1 MEKLTITING
11 KEIKMPTAKARLW
24 RTIMQ
29 FDEEKKDMLK
39 ADAIE
44 KYCEIIALAF
54 GVATDEVL
62 DNLELPDVLPTYF
75 AVYGAVVQMLSDKT
89 RKKNT
94 EAEVATQ
101 A

>member
-1 MEKLTITING
+1 MEKLTITIND
-11 KEIKMPTAKARLW
+11 KEIEMPTAKARLW

-29 FDEEKKDMLK
+29 FDEEKKDMLVP
-39 ADAIE
+39 DAIE

-75 AVYGAVVQMLSDKT
+75 AVYGAVVQMLSAKT